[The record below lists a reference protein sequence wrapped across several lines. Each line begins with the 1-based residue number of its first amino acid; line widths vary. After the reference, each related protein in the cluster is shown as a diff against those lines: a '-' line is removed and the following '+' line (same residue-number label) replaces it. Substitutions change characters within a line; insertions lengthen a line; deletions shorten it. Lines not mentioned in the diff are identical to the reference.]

1 MDDIARTLLLLIIVS
16 PAFWLASRVHRALSA
31 RHGALWIT
39 LSRRDD
45 PLALIRFIWS
55 GAHRALGDPA
65 LSRCIRDFRIGS
77 VVLIAAAIA
86 AAALT
91 SRA

>member
-1 MDDIARTLLLLIIVS
+1 MDDIARTLLLMIIVS
-16 PAFWLASRVHRALSA
+16 PLFWLASRVHRALSA
-31 RHGALWIT
+31 RHGALWAT
-39 LSRRDD
+39 LSRRGDL
-45 PLALIRFIWS
+45 LAMIRFIWS
-55 GAHRALGDPA
+55 DAHRALDDPG

-77 VVLIAAAIA
+77 AVLIAALIA

>member
-1 MDDIARTLLLLIIVS
+1 MDDISRTLLLMIIGS
-16 PAFWLASRVHRALSA
+16 PLFWLASRIHRALSA
-31 RHGALWIT
+31 RHGALWST
-39 LSRRDD
+39 LSRRGD
-45 PLALIRFIWS
+45 LFAIGRFIWS
-55 GAHRALGDPA
+55 DAHRALDDPA

-77 VVLIAAAIA
+77 VVLIAAMIA

>member
-1 MDDIARTLLLLIIVS
+1 MDDFPRILLLMIIVS
-16 PAFWLASRVHRALSA
+16 PLFWLASRVHRALSA
-31 RHGALWIT
+31 RHGALWTT
-39 LSRRDD
+39 LSRRGDL
-45 PLALIRFIWS
+45 LALVRFIWS
-55 GAHRALGDPA
+55 DAHRTLDDPA

-77 VVLIAAAIA
+77 LVLIAAVIA